1 MIRTFK
7 GLLSKRIEN
16 TKVENPQWIDY
27 IFQIMLTYNNKMI
40 HSSTKMT
47 PQNASRPSNEIDVK
61 TNIELTA
68 SHTRKYPELKVGSII
83 RVLRKKAINEKEH
96 VSSFSKESYAVA
108 EVFEQLGQIYYKVEG
123 KTRDYIRAELL
134 KI

>member
-16 TKVENPQWIDY
+16 TKVENPQWIDF

-40 HSSTKMT
+40 HSSIKMT
-47 PQNASRPSNEIDVK
+47 PQNASRPTNEIDVK
-61 TNIELTA
+61 TNIELRA
-68 SHTRKYPELKVGSII
+68 LHTRKYPELKVGSII
-83 RVLRKKAINEKEH
+83 RIFRKKTLGEKEH
-96 VSSFSKESYAVA
+96 VRSFSKESFAIT
-108 EVFEQLGQIYYKVEG
+108 EIFEQLGQVYYKVEG